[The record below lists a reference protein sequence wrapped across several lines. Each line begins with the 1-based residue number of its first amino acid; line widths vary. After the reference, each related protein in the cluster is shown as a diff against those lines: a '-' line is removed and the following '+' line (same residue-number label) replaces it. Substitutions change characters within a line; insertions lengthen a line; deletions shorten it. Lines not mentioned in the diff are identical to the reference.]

1 MKAIN
6 DFIVIEKIKQEP
18 KNVGGFIMTESS
30 KKDIRY
36 LKGKIISI
44 GNNTEGLN
52 KDDIIF
58 YDRHAGHNIEYDKNI
73 YFVIKQR
80 DVVLVV

>member
-6 DFIVIEKIKQEP
+6 DFIVIEKIKEEP

-36 LKGKIISI
+36 LKGKIYRLSI
-44 GNNTEGLN
+44 ML
-52 KDDIIF
+52 
-58 YDRHAGHNIEYDKNI
+58 
-73 YFVIKQR
+73 
-80 DVVLVV
+80 